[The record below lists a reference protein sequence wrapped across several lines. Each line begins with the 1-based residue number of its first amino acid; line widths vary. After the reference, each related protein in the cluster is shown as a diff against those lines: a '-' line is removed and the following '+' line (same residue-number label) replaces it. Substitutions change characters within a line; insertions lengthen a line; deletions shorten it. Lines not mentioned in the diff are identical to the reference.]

1 MLQKARTLLRQP
13 IVNNKLA
20 SIKENVYL
28 DGNSLNI
35 EDLSKLGSGHANIK
49 IGDQSWAKLQEA
61 RNVVDELSA

>member
-13 IVNNKLA
+13 ILNNKLA
-20 SIKENVYL
+20 SIKETVTL
-28 DGNSLNI
+28 DGNSLNL

-49 IGDQSWAKLQEA
+49 IAEQSWAKLQET